1 MSRVLN
7 RPMFKMG
14 GSTGSGITSGLK
26 RQGYSTGKTVKDA
39 LEYYDA
45 MKKAGED
52 KGLYETRSRLPRFL
66 TQFGLNLMGMAP
78 QGNIFQT
85 AALAARDPYTAYA
98 TGKDQEEAEQN
109 KLNQA
114 ILGDAF
120 EMAAGLKAA
129 ELKGGGKKAYQLE
142 ELTILEDRSK
152 ENNRLGKENEQLDI
166 EIRTLNPEKPAHQTR
181 IEEINNKKAQ
191 NEEKIR
197 INLDIIEQIK
207 GKDEIEK
214 IVLKAIIDAGGTMK
228 DFEEYKKTGKLPEN
242 LKEGGRAGYQQ
253 GMMVEEQETIS
264 EQMPKPMGPAGS
276 QTSQVQQMDFS
287 TLRARLPKEITDDIV
302 QLIANS
308 EEALTD
314 FANIRT
320 QEDVDQFN
328 QTYNVSL
335 VLPQEA

>member
-1 MSRVLN
+1 
-7 RPMFKMG
+7 MG
-14 GSTGSGITSGLK
+14 GSTTSGITSGLK
-26 RQGYSTGKTVKDA
+26 RQGYETGKTVKDA

-85 AALAARDPYTAYA
+85 AALAARDPYAAYA
-98 TGKDQEEAEQN
+98 SGKDQEEAEQS

-142 ELTILEDRSK
+142 ELTILENRSK

-191 NEEKIR
+191 NEEKIK
-197 INLDIIEQIK
+197 INIDIIEQIK

-228 DFEEYKKTGKLPEN
+228 DFEEYKKTGKLPQD
-242 LKEGGRAGYQQ
+242 LKEGGRAGYSQ
-253 GMMVEEQETIS
+253 GLLVDEQETIT
-264 EQMPKPMGPAGS
+264 EQMPKPMGPAGA
-276 QTSQVQQMDFS
+276 QTSSVQPMDFA
-287 TLRARLPKEITDDIV
+287 TLRARLPREITDDIV
-302 QLIANS
+302 RILAESQQ
-308 EEALTD
+308 ALTD

>member
-1 MSRVLN
+1 
-7 RPMFKMG
+7 MFRTG

-26 RQGYSTGKTVKDA
+26 RQGYETGKTVKDA
-39 LEYYDA
+39 LELYDA
-45 MKKAGED
+45 MKKAGKDE
-52 KGLYETRSRLPRFL
+52 GLYETRSRLPRFL

-98 TGKDQEEAEQN
+98 SGKDQEAAEQN

-120 EMAAGLKAA
+120 EMAAGLNK
-129 ELKGGGKKAYQLE
+129 KGDKKAYQIE
-142 ELTILEDRSK
+142 ELEIFEKKSR
-152 ENNRLGKENEQLDI
+152 ENNRLRKENEQLDI
-166 EIRTLNPEKPAHQTR
+166 EITTLNPEKPAHQTR
-181 IEEINNKKAQ
+181 IDEINKKKVQNQDTIKINKGAIKQITGGSKMEELMFKAFT
-191 NEEKIR
+191 EDLITR
-197 INLDIIEQIK
+197 
-207 GKDEIEK
+207 DEY
-214 IVLKAIIDAGGTMK
+214 DTFM
-228 DFEEYKKTGKLPEN
+228 KTGKLPAG

-264 EQMPKPMGPAGS
+264 EQMPKPMGPAGA
-276 QTSQVQQMDFS
+276 QTSSVQPMDFA
-287 TLRARLPKEITDDIV
+287 TLRARLPREITDDIV
-302 QLIANS
+302 RILAES
-308 EEALTD
+308 EQALTD

-328 QTYNVSL
+328 QTYNVNL

>member
-45 MKKAGED
+45 MKKAGEE
-52 KGLYETRSRLPRFL
+52 KGLYQTRSRLPRFL
-66 TQFGLNLMGMAP
+66 TQFGLNLMGMSP

-85 AALAARDPYTAYA
+85 AALAARDPYAAYA

-152 ENNRLGKENEQLDI
+152 ENNRL
-166 EIRTLNPEKPAHQTR
+166 
-181 IEEINNKKAQ
+181 
-191 NEEKIR
+191 
-197 INLDIIEQIK
+197 
-207 GKDEIEK
+207 
-214 IVLKAIIDAGGTMK
+214 
-228 DFEEYKKTGKLPEN
+228 
-242 LKEGGRAGYQQ
+242 
-253 GMMVEEQETIS
+253 
-264 EQMPKPMGPAGS
+264 
-276 QTSQVQQMDFS
+276 
-287 TLRARLPKEITDDIV
+287 
-302 QLIANS
+302 
-308 EEALTD
+308 
-314 FANIRT
+314 
-320 QEDVDQFN
+320 
-328 QTYNVSL
+328 
-335 VLPQEA
+335 

>member
-1 MSRVLN
+1 
-7 RPMFKMG
+7 MFKMG
-14 GSTGSGITSGLK
+14 GSTTSGITSGLK
-26 RQGYSTGKTVKDA
+26 RQGYETGKTVKDA

-85 AALAARDPYTAYA
+85 AALAARDPYAAYA
-98 TGKDQEEAEQN
+98 SGKDQEEAEQS

-191 NEEKIR
+191 NEEKIK
-197 INLDIIEQIK
+197 INIDIIEQIK

-228 DFEEYKKTGKLPEN
+228 DFEEYKKTGKLPQD
-242 LKEGGRAGYQQ
+242 LKEGGRAGYSQ
-253 GMMVEEQETIS
+253 GLLVDEQETIT
-264 EQMPKPMGPAGS
+264 EQMPKPMGPAGA
-276 QTSQVQQMDFS
+276 QTSSVQPMDFA
-287 TLRARLPKEITDDIV
+287 TLRARLPREITDDIV
-302 QLIANS
+302 RILAESQQ
-308 EEALTD
+308 ALTD

>member
-191 NEEKIR
+191 NEEKIK
-197 INLDIIEQIK
+197 INIDIIEQIK
-207 GKDEIEK
+207 GKDQMDK
-214 IVLKAIIDAGGTMK
+214 IVLTAIINQGGTLE
-228 DFEEYKKTGKLPEN
+228 DFEEYKRTGKLPEN

-264 EQMPKPMGPAGS
+264 EQMPKPMGPAGA
-276 QTSQVQQMDFS
+276 QTSSVQPMDFA
-287 TLRARLPKEITDDIV
+287 TLRARLPREITDDIV
-302 QLIANS
+302 RILAES
-308 EEALTD
+308 EQALTD

-328 QTYNVSL
+328 QTYNVNL

>member
-1 MSRVLN
+1 
-7 RPMFKMG
+7 MFKMG
-14 GSTGSGITSGLK
+14 GSTTSGITSGLK
-26 RQGYSTGKTVKDA
+26 RQGYETGKTVKDA

-85 AALAARDPYTAYA
+85 AALAARDPYAAYA
-98 TGKDQEEAEQN
+98 TGKDQEAAEQN

-142 ELTILEDRSK
+142 ELTILEERSK

-166 EIRTLNPEKPAHQTR
+166 EIKTLNPEKPAHQTR

-191 NEEKIR
+191 NEERIKI
-197 INLDIIEQIK
+197 NVDIIEQIK
-207 GKDEIEK
+207 GEDKKDFI
-214 IVLKAIIDAGGTMK
+214 ILKAILDMGGTMK
-228 DFEEYKKTGKLPEN
+228 DYEEYKRTGKLPEG

-253 GMMVEEQETIS
+253 GLLVDEQETIT
-264 EQMPKPMGPAGS
+264 EQMPKPMGPAGA
-276 QTSQVQQMDFS
+276 QTSSVQPMDFA
-287 TLRARLPKEITDDIV
+287 TLRARLPREITDDIV
-302 QLIANS
+302 RLLAQS
-308 EEALTD
+308 EQALTD

>member
-1 MSRVLN
+1 
-7 RPMFKMG
+7 MG

-191 NEEKIR
+191 NEEKIK
-197 INLDIIEQIK
+197 INIDIIEQIK

-242 LKEGGRAGYQQ
+242 LKEGGRAGYKQ
-253 GMMVEEQETIS
+253 GLLVDEQETIT
-264 EQMPKPMGPAGS
+264 EQMPRPMGPAGA
-276 QTSQVQQMDFS
+276 QTSSVQPMDFA
-287 TLRARLPKEITDDIV
+287 TLRARLPREITDDIV
-302 QLIANS
+302 RILAQS
-308 EEALTD
+308 EQALTD

-328 QTYNVSL
+328 QTYNVNL